1 MRADHELQA
10 AVLRQL
16 DFDPSI
22 NSSQIGVAARD
33 GVVTLTGHVPSLI
46 ERTTAERVGGR
57 VKGVKGVVN
66 AIAVELPGS
75 RLTSD
80 ERIAELAYGRL
91 ASNTSI
97 PADRIHLA
105 VQDGEVTLHGDVD
118 WNYQRQAA
126 IDDLEKL
133 RGIKAIKS
141 DLEIKPP
148 VRADQVQRRIHDVL
162 AGMSVLDAGR
172 IQVLAKGTEVT
183 LSGEVTSWHEK
194 ELAENTA
201 WCVPGVS
208 LVRNE
213 IVVVG

>member
-16 DFDPSI
+16 DFDPAI
-22 NSSQIGVAARD
+22 NSSQIGVAARE
-33 GVVTLTGHVPSLI
+33 GVVTLTGHVPSLF
-46 ERTTAERVGGR
+46 ERTTAERVAGR
-57 VKGVKGVVN
+57 VRGVKGVVN
-66 AIAVELPGS
+66 AIAVELPGTC
-75 RLTSD
+75 LTPD
-80 ERIAELAYGRL
+80 EEIAALAYSRL

-126 IDDLEKL
+126 VEDLEKL
-133 RGIKAIKS
+133 GCIKAIKS

-148 VRADQVQRRIHDVL
+148 VEAGQVQRRIHDVL
-162 AGMSVLDAGR
+162 ASISVLDAGQ
-172 IQVLAKGTEVT
+172 IQVSANGTEVT

-208 LVRNE
+208 IVRNE
-213 IVVVG
+213 IVVV